1 MTLDPREP
9 VYSIGVVV
17 RMVSLHAQTLRNY
30 ERWGLI
36 KPGRMGGRVR
46 LYSQADVERI
56 LEIKT
61 GIETLGLNVAGVEVM
76 IKLKTRIMEL
86 QDQVERL
93 TVEVVTLRSGPRSLP
108 GSVAGAPRR
117 AASPRP
123 PPVAKLRR

>member
-17 RMVSLHAQTLRNY
+17 RMVSLHPQTLRNY

-46 LYSQADVERI
+46 LYSQTDVERI
-56 LEIKT
+56 REIKT

-76 IKLKTRIMEL
+76 IKLKTQIVEL
-86 QDQVERL
+86 QTQVERL
-93 TVEVVTLRSGPRSLP
+93 TVEVVNLRSGPRSLP
-108 GSVAGAPRR
+108 GSVEGRPRET
-117 AASPRP
+117 ASPRP
-123 PPVAKLRR
+123 PPAAKRRR

>member
-17 RMVSLHAQTLRNY
+17 RMVSLHPQTLRNY

-46 LYSQADVERI
+46 LYSQTDVERI
-56 LEIKT
+56 REIKT

-76 IKLKTRIMEL
+76 LKLKVQIVEL
-86 QDQVERL
+86 QTQVERL

-108 GSVAGAPRR
+108 GSVEGAPDGAGAPR
-117 AASPRP
+117 P
-123 PPVAKLRR
+123 PPGAKRRR